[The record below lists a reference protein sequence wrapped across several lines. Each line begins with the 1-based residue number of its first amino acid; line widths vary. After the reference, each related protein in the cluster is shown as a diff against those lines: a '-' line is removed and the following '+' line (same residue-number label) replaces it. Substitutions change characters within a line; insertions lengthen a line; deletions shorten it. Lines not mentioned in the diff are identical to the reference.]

1 MEQIN
6 STTDNLLV
14 NGKVSDQ
21 PIALLVD
28 ELFKVDWNPF
38 VEHRRYITMEG
49 HMEIYNA
56 NEEDPEQIW
65 KRLYFRTKDGRFQWF
80 ASHCADEHPI
90 SDVLLTGTEI
100 KANREDW
107 TLLIKGGKENADLLV
122 RVPSNVFDKWH
133 QTLLSHSSSSLVDAY
148 IQPVWPAVPH
158 RTNRIILLE
167 IGGHSLRAGILTQKP
182 ALPYTF
188 IPLLCALHSKND
200 HLQFVASGK
209 EAILA
214 GKLENYNL
222 VQPIRI
228 SEEETYLDRAAMIFL
243 LQRVMQDMAVQARE
257 MDISF
262 RPQNFS
268 VLMSIPEY
276 MDIEAASDILKML
289 LDKSF
294 GFRNVGIVRQPS
306 LVLYSYDVTTGV
318 VVFIGEHFSIVPI
331 IDEFV
336 VQDAVNLILPYGAKQ
351 IRDKLRTKLDLK
363 GWLNALDSSSTNS
376 SATVEELLLRFL
388 VEKCCFVAANGYD
401 SERQKG
407 SKEMVVELPG
417 TSLSLKVD
425 GEIGF
430 SAPEGIFKPSL
441 WGKESLAGLH
451 QLVHEAI
458 QRCPIDSRRP
468 LYRAIYLTGGCSLL
482 RGLTERLE
490 LEITKLVPPSIPV
503 QVLNSPWRRHSA
515 FLGAHQI
522 SAASDEFPRKCC
534 VGESELD
541 DYLRRMSTPTTME

>member
-6 STTDNLLV
+6 STDKLLV
-14 NGKVSDQ
+14 NGKVLDQ

-133 QTLLSHSSSSLVDAY
+133 QTLLSHSSSSLLDAY

-188 IPLLCALHSKND
+188 IPLLCALHSEND
-200 HLQFVASGK
+200 HLKFVASGK

-214 GKLENYNL
+214 GKQENYNL

-243 LQRVMQDMAVQARE
+243 LQRFVQDMAMQARE

-363 GWLNALDSSSTNS
+363 GWLNALDSSNSS
-376 SATVEELLLRFL
+376 SATVEKLLLRFL
-388 VEKCCFVAANGYD
+388 VEKSCFVAANGYD

-425 GEIGF
+425 GEIRF

-441 WGKESLAGLH
+441 WGKESAGLH

-490 LEITKLVPPSIPV
+490 LEISKLVPPSIPV

>member
-1 MEQIN
+1 MDQKC
-6 STTDNLLV
+6 STDVGLVNGNVFEIQPLSLLV
-14 NGKVSDQ
+14 N
-21 PIALLVD
+21 

-49 HMEIYNA
+49 HLEIFNV
-56 NEEDPEQIW
+56 NEENPEQIW

-90 SDVLLTGTEI
+90 SDVLLTGASI
-100 KANREDW
+100 NANREEW
-107 TLLIKGGKENADLLV
+107 TLTIKGGKENADLLV

-133 QTLLSHSSSSLVDAY
+133 QTLLSHSTSSLVDAY
-148 IQPVWPAVPH
+148 IQPVWKPVPH
-158 RTNRIILLE
+158 RTNRIVLLE
-167 IGGHSLRAGILTQKP
+167 FGSHSLRAGILTQKP

-188 IPLLCALHSKND
+188 IPLQCTALSENN
-200 HLQFVASGK
+200 HLRFVAAGK
-209 EAILA
+209 EALFA
-214 GKLENYNL
+214 VNQENSSL
-222 VQPIRI
+222 IDPIKF
-228 SEEETYLDRAAMIFL
+228 SEESTCLDRAAMNVL
-243 LQRVMQDMAVQARE
+243 LQRVKEDMAMQARE

-262 RPQNFS
+262 KPQNFS

-276 MDIEAASDILKML
+276 MDLEVASEILKML

-294 GFRNVGIVRQPS
+294 GFKNVGIVRQPS

-318 VVFIGEHFSIVPI
+318 VVFLGEHFSIVPI

-336 VQDAVNLILPYGAKQ
+336 VQDAVNLMLSYGAKQ
-351 IRDKLRTKLDLK
+351 IRNKLRTNLDLK
-363 GWLNALDSSSTNS
+363 SWLNALDFTNNPPPI
-376 SATVEELLLRFL
+376 VEELLLRFI
-388 VEKCCFVAANGYD
+388 VEKSCFVASNGYG

-407 SKEMVVELPG
+407 HKEMIVELPG
-417 TSLSLKVD
+417 TKLSINVD
-425 GEIGF
+425 GESRF
-430 SAPEGIFKPSL
+430 SAAEGIFNPSL
-441 WGKESLAGLH
+441 WGIESVSGLH

-468 LYRAIYLTGGCSLL
+468 LYRAIYLTGGSSLL

-490 LEITKLVPPSIPV
+490 LEITKLVPPSVPV

-515 FLGAHQI
+515 FLGAHKI
-522 SAASDEFPRKCC
+522 STASDEFPMKCC

-541 DYLRRMSTPTTME
+541 DYLRRMSTPTAME

>member
-1 MEQIN
+1 MEQSN

-148 IQPVWPAVPH
+148 IQPVWPA
-158 RTNRIILLE
+158 RIILLE

-188 IPLLCALHSKND
+188 IPLLCALHSEND
-200 HLQFVASGK
+200 HLKFVASGK

-214 GKLENYNL
+214 GKQENFNL

-363 GWLNALDSSSTNS
+363 GWLNALDSTNSS

-407 SKEMVVELPG
+407 SKEMVVQLPG
-417 TSLSLKVD
+417 TSLSLKID
-425 GEIGF
+425 GEIRF
-430 SAPEGIFKPSL
+430 SAPEGIFNPSL
-441 WGKESLAGLH
+441 CGKESAGLH

-490 LEITKLVPPSIPV
+490 LEISKLVPPSIPV

-522 SAASDEFPRKCC
+522 SAASDEFPGKCC

>member
-6 STTDNLLV
+6 SNDNLLV
-14 NGKVSDQ
+14 NGKVLDQ

-28 ELFKVDWNPF
+28 ELFK
-38 VEHRRYITMEG
+38 
-49 HMEIYNA
+49 IYNA

-188 IPLLCALHSKND
+188 IPLLCALHSEND
-200 HLQFVASGK
+200 HLKFVASGK

-214 GKLENYNL
+214 GKQENYNL

-243 LQRVMQDMAVQARE
+243 LQRFMQDMAMQARE

-306 LVLYSYDVTTGV
+306 LVLYSYDVTT
-318 VVFIGEHFSIVPI
+318 
-331 IDEFV
+331 
-336 VQDAVNLILPYGAKQ
+336 DAVNLILPYGAKQ

-363 GWLNALDSSSTNS
+363 GWLNALDSSNSS
-376 SATVEELLLRFL
+376 SATVEKLLLRFL
-388 VEKCCFVAANGYD
+388 VEKSCFVAANGYD

-425 GEIGF
+425 GEIRF

-441 WGKESLAGLH
+441 WGKESAGLH

-490 LEITKLVPPSIPV
+490 LEISKLVPPSIPV

>member
-1 MEQIN
+1 MEQNN
-6 STTDNLLV
+6 SIDNSLV
-14 NGKVSDQ
+14 NGKVSDNQ
-21 PIALLVD
+21 LLALLVD

-56 NEEDPEQIW
+56 HEEDTEQIW

-158 RTNRIILLE
+158 RSNRIILLE

-188 IPLLCALHSKND
+188 IPFLCAAHSEND
-200 HLQFVASGK
+200 HLRFVAAGK
-209 EAILA
+209 EAILCA
-214 GKLENYNL
+214 NQENYSL
-222 VQPIRI
+222 VEPIRI
-228 SEEETYLDRAAMIFL
+228 SDEETYLDRAAMIFL
-243 LQRVMQDMAVQARE
+243 LQRVKEDMAMQARE

-276 MDIEAASDILKML
+276 MDIEAASEILKML

-318 VVFIGEHFSIVPI
+318 VVFLGDHFSIVPI

-363 GWLNALDSSSTNS
+363 GWLNALNIANTST
-376 SATVEELLLRFL
+376 ATVEDLLLRFIA
-388 VEKCCFVAANGYD
+388 EKSCFIAPNGYEAE
-401 SERQKG
+401 SQKG
-407 SKEMVVELPG
+407 CKEMTVELPG
-417 TSLSLKVD
+417 TTLSLTVD
-425 GEIGF
+425 RESRF
-430 SAPEGIFKPSL
+430 SAPEGIFKPNI
-441 WGKESLAGLH
+441 WGKESVAGLH
-451 QLVHEAI
+451 QLIHEAI

-490 LEITKLVPPSIPV
+490 LEITKLVPPSVPV
-503 QVLNSPWRRHSA
+503 QVLNSPWRRYSA

>member
-6 STTDNLLV
+6 LTNNLLV

-122 RVPSNVFDKWH
+122 R
-133 QTLLSHSSSSLVDAY
+133 TLLSHSSSSLVDAY

-363 GWLNALDSSSTNS
+363 GWLNALDSTNSS

-451 QLVHEAI
+451 QLRFKDARSTAVDLSI
-458 QRCPIDSRRP
+458 
-468 LYRAIYLTGGCSLL
+468 AIYLTGGCSLL

-490 LEITKLVPPSIPV
+490 LE
-503 QVLNSPWRRHSA
+503 VLNSPWRRHSA

>member
-1 MEQIN
+1 MEQNN
-6 STTDNLLV
+6 SIDNSLV
-14 NGKVSDQ
+14 NGKVSDNQ
-21 PIALLVD
+21 LLALLVD
-28 ELFKVDWNPF
+28 ELFK
-38 VEHRRYITMEG
+38 
-49 HMEIYNA
+49 IYNA
-56 NEEDPEQIW
+56 HEEDTEQIW

-133 QTLLSHSSSSLVDAY
+133 Q
-148 IQPVWPAVPH
+148 
-158 RTNRIILLE
+158 RIILLE

-188 IPLLCALHSKND
+188 IPFLCAAHSEND
-200 HLQFVASGK
+200 HLRFVAAGK
-209 EAILA
+209 EAILCA
-214 GKLENYNL
+214 NQENYSL
-222 VQPIRI
+222 VEPIRI
-228 SEEETYLDRAAMIFL
+228 SDEETYLDRAAMIFL
-243 LQRVMQDMAVQARE
+243 LQRVKEDMAMQARE

-276 MDIEAASDILKML
+276 MDIEAASEILKML

-294 GFRNVGIVRQPS
+294 GFRVTLKKFLLYGLSNLQNVGIVRQPS

-318 VVFIGEHFSIVPI
+318 VVFLGDHFSIVPI

-363 GWLNALDSSSTNS
+363 GWLNALNIANTST
-376 SATVEELLLRFL
+376 ATVEDLLLRFIA
-388 VEKCCFVAANGYD
+388 EKSCFIAPNGYEAE
-401 SERQKG
+401 SQKG
-407 SKEMVVELPG
+407 CKEMTVELPG
-417 TSLSLKVD
+417 TTLSLTVD
-425 GEIGF
+425 RESRF
-430 SAPEGIFKPSL
+430 SAPEGIFKPNI
-441 WGKESLAGLH
+441 WGKESVAGLH
-451 QLVHEAI
+451 QLIHEAI

-490 LEITKLVPPSIPV
+490 LEITKLVPPSVPV
-503 QVLNSPWRRHSA
+503 QVLNSPWRRYSA

>member
-6 STTDNLLV
+6 STVNLLV

-188 IPLLCALHSKND
+188 IPLLCALQSEND

-214 GKLENYNL
+214 GKQENYNL

-243 LQRVMQDMAVQARE
+243 LQRVVQDMAVQARE

-306 LVLYSYDVTTGV
+306 LVLYSYDVT
-318 VVFIGEHFSIVPI
+318 
-331 IDEFV
+331 
-336 VQDAVNLILPYGAKQ
+336 
-351 IRDKLRTKLDLK
+351 
-363 GWLNALDSSSTNS
+363 
-376 SATVEELLLRFL
+376 
-388 VEKCCFVAANGYD
+388 
-401 SERQKG
+401 
-407 SKEMVVELPG
+407 
-417 TSLSLKVD
+417 
-425 GEIGF
+425 
-430 SAPEGIFKPSL
+430 
-441 WGKESLAGLH
+441 
-451 QLVHEAI
+451 
-458 QRCPIDSRRP
+458 
-468 LYRAIYLTGGCSLL
+468 
-482 RGLTERLE
+482 
-490 LEITKLVPPSIPV
+490 
-503 QVLNSPWRRHSA
+503 
-515 FLGAHQI
+515 
-522 SAASDEFPRKCC
+522 
-534 VGESELD
+534 
-541 DYLRRMSTPTTME
+541 

>member
-6 STTDNLLV
+6 STDKLLV
-14 NGKVSDQ
+14 NGKVLDQ
-21 PIALLVD
+21 PIALL
-28 ELFKVDWNPF
+28 VDWNPF

-133 QTLLSHSSSSLVDAY
+133 QMRISNQFGQQSHIAQ
-148 IQPVWPAVPH
+148 I
-158 RTNRIILLE
+158 IILLE

-188 IPLLCALHSKND
+188 IPLLCALHSEND
-200 HLQFVASGK
+200 HLKFVASGK

-214 GKLENYNL
+214 GKQENYNL

-243 LQRVMQDMAVQARE
+243 LQRFVQDMAMQARE

-363 GWLNALDSSSTNS
+363 GWLNALDSSNSS
-376 SATVEELLLRFL
+376 SATVEKLLLRFL
-388 VEKCCFVAANGYD
+388 SCFVAANGYD

-425 GEIGF
+425 GEIRF

-441 WGKESLAGLH
+441 WGKESAGLH

-490 LEITKLVPPSIPV
+490 LEISKLVPPSIPV